1 MERLL
6 RGGCGVSG
14 LNVIRCRFQPAFCR
28 RARRLRVNSLG
39 KDTFGAEWTER
50 GHTCGFDGFDPLY
63 RKCSCSCTS
72 REILRGCGTPKGGGI
87 SLHLR
92 DSIDHDNAFLFHVF
106 QAFMPFTPVSD
117 LHPSKLKRDTT
128 DDLTLLSG
136 SCLIIQSSNAAISIP
151 QHILK

>member
-1 MERLL
+1 MYEQRNFK
-6 RGGCGVSG
+6 G
-14 LNVIRCRFQPAFCR
+14 LQDA
-28 RARRLRVNSLG
+28 
-39 KDTFGAEWTER
+39 
-50 GHTCGFDGFDPLY
+50 
-63 RKCSCSCTS
+63 
-72 REILRGCGTPKGGGI
+72 KGGGI

-92 DSIDHDNAFLFHVF
+92 DSIDNDNAFLFHVF

-151 QHILK
+151 RHILKRKVVAFQSWKYLKRKPTARASQRVQVSDKDLQAHSNGLFCVHAFTWQLAPAMSRVTTSLHKR